1 MSFDSF
7 YIILGLLA
15 VASSILAL
23 AVAQEKRHRPT
34 KKDH

>member
-15 VASSILAL
+15 VASAILAL
-23 AVAQEKRHRPT
+23 AFSRQDEPKPPRKNP
-34 KKDH
+34 